1 MRTGVRVA
9 LALLLASAAAPVL
22 ACSCV
27 FPPGARSDHVRR
39 EYRDASA
46 VFSAYV
52 HGIHMAE
59 IEGQPVRV
67 ARLRVLQV
75 WKGDGVAADSWMDVV
90 ADDDTG
96 LVGCGYSAEQ
106 DQTLMV
112 YARGRRP
119 PYWLMA
125 CSLTGPLDQATGD
138 IPLLNRLSGRR
149 RAP

>member
-96 LVGCGYSAEQ
+96 LVGCGYSAN
-106 DQTLMV
+106 
-112 YARGRRP
+112 ARALP
-119 PYWLMA
+119 AASTALCLA
-125 CSLTGPLDQATGD
+125 VSA
-138 IPLLNRLSGRR
+138 SRR
-149 RAP
+149 RHRTTPVSG